1 MSRNRPFII
10 LVAALSLSLAA
21 CNEKNPANG
30 PVAKAEAKVGVKVN
44 GEAISVSE
52 LDLKSGHETAEK
64 NHAISESKMKHLVDM
79 ELIRQAAVQSGL
91 DAEENIRARIANST
105 RTILAMAYMD
115 KQLASIGKPT
125 DAEVTEFYNS
135 NPARFA
141 ERKQYQ
147 IHEFSILPPAGKAP
161 EIQAQLAKSRNAQ
174 AFDQW
179 LTDNKI
185 PHSSTPVS
193 VTADQLPDDVLQKI
207 KDVPVGGA
215 AVMGGN
221 EQMHVLFVLAEQKQ
235 PISLAEAK
243 PGAAM
248 ILMEKRKT
256 ETLENM
262 LKQLR
267 DKAKIEYVTPYTA
280 KGLPAPVEVGEGD
293 TATPARE

>member
-1 MSRNRPFII
+1 MKRNSTLII

-21 CNEKNPANG
+21 CSEKKTVSAPE
-30 PVAKAEAKVGVKVN
+30 AKAEAKVGVKVN
-44 GEAISVSE
+44 GEAISVAE
-52 LDLKSGHETAEK
+52 LDLKGGRDTAEK
-64 NHAISESKMKHLVDM
+64 NHALSESKMKHLVDM

-91 DAEENIRARIANST
+91 DADENIHARIANST
-105 RTILAMAYMD
+105 RTILAMAYME
-115 KQLASIGKPT
+115 KQLAAIGKPT

-147 IHEFSILPPAGKAP
+147 IQEFSIRAPSGKEP
-161 EIQAQLAKSRNAQ
+161 EIQAQLAKSKGVQ

-179 LTDNKI
+179 LTANKI

-207 KDVPVGGA
+207 KDVPVGGT
-215 AVMGGN
+215 AVLGGN
-221 EQMHVLFVLAEQKQ
+221 EQMNVLFVLAEQKQ

-243 PGAAM
+243 PAAAM

-256 ETLENM
+256 ETLEDM
-262 LKQLR
+262 VKQLR
-267 DKAKIEYVTPYTA
+267 DKAKIEYVPPYTA
-280 KGLPAPVEVGEGD
+280 KGLA
-293 TATPARE
+293 ATEATE